1 MKKKLLL
8 TMLALVA
15 IASESTGQ
23 VVINE
28 TNFPDDNFRN
38 FLLSESFGADGVLT
52 TNEIANEFYM
62 EVYGKE
68 IASLKGIEF
77 FTELKEIDCSHNK
90 LTSLDVSKN
99 TKLTELYC
107 EDNQIRG
114 AQMDAL
120 IASLPNKKGN
130 QLEFGV
136 RDETKDI
143 ANDNDITMAQ
153 VAAAKAKGWIP
164 MAYDGEDYTNYGGS
178 DVSTIGIPI
187 DSKNFPDFYFRRYLL
202 DQDFGTDGV
211 LTQQEIAEVTE
222 LWIIYEWISD
232 LTGIEHFTAL
242 QELSVYNNSIKTL
255 DLSKNTALESLDC
268 SDNIISTLI
277 LPDNGKLAYLDCG
290 ENKLTSLTIPAGLQT
305 LSCATNPDLTS
316 LDLSAGASL
325 KSLGC
330 SYTALSSLD
339 LSALTAL
346 EYLNC
351 SNTKLTQ
358 LTLTANTALT
368 DLYCNNLGLTSLD
381 VSKNVALKLLQCSG
395 NKLTTLDLSAN
406 TALRTLS
413 CERNQLTSLDIS
425 KTVIANFYCGKNNI
439 KGEQMDALI
448 ANLTTKTAGNLY
460 VMYLNDADEGNE
472 ITKEQIAE
480 AEDKEWLVYAYTE
493 TNGWMEYQGET
504 GLLIDYVNF
513 PDQEFRYILKHL
525 GFGIDGMVTDQEN
538 EGLTSLDIKR
548 NDFIYTLKGIEHFTY
563 LQELTCYSLGNL
575 TELDLS
581 ANTKLQTLDCS
592 KCAITS
598 LILPNT
604 TSLVKIECYKNQ
616 IKGEN
621 MTALVENLPTVESG
635 DFYVLTLT
643 DPDESNEITTTH
655 VATAKAKGWKVWAYT
670 STGWQEYE
678 GSEPTAIMTITATE
692 GIQSGYYYTLD
703 GQRVAGKPVRKGI
716 YILNGKKVVV
726 K

>member
-1 MKKKLLL
+1 L
-8 TMLALVA
+8 TICGEYLSSAHF
-15 IASESTGQ
+15 ESTGQ

-77 FTELKEIDCSHNK
+77 FTELKEIDCSRNK

-107 EDNQIRG
+107 EGNQIRG

-164 MAYDGEDYTNYGGS
+164 MVYDGEDYTNYGGS

-211 LTQQEIAEVTE
+211 LTQQKIAEVTE
-222 LWIIYEWISD
+222 LWLIFEWISD

-325 KSLGC
+325 KSL
-330 SYTALSSLD
+330 
-339 LSALTAL
+339 
-346 EYLNC
+346 
-351 SNTKLTQ
+351 
-358 LTLTANTALT
+358 
-368 DLYCNNLGLTSLD
+368 
-381 VSKNVALKLLQCSG
+381 
-395 NKLTTLDLSAN
+395 
-406 TALRTLS
+406 
-413 CERNQLTSLDIS
+413 
-425 KTVIANFYCGKNNI
+425 
-439 KGEQMDALI
+439 
-448 ANLTTKTAGNLY
+448 
-460 VMYLNDADEGNE
+460 
-472 ITKEQIAE
+472 
-480 AEDKEWLVYAYTE
+480 
-493 TNGWMEYQGET
+493 
-504 GLLIDYVNF
+504 
-513 PDQEFRYILKHL
+513 
-525 GFGIDGMVTDQEN
+525 
-538 EGLTSLDIKR
+538 
-548 NDFIYTLKGIEHFTY
+548 
-563 LQELTCYSLGNL
+563 
-575 TELDLS
+575 
-581 ANTKLQTLDCS
+581 DCS
-592 KCAITS
+592 ECALTS
-598 LILPNT
+598 LILPNTT

-643 DPDESNEITTTH
+643 DPDEGNEITTTH

-670 STGWQEYE
+670 STEWQEYE